1 MSWRRDCLFRKF
13 IVLYH
18 PRVYFF
24 PTHQFSRAR
33 NSILIQFNSIQLFSR
48 DHIQINSTSG
58 TSHTNIYK
66 TVWMSK
72 AESFCLWR
80 TDNLIKFNFKKYKL
94 FIKSTVLVFDNKLQN
109 FRVVYCFSDQRLYRE
124 TVIPYSE
131 YSGQLSQVFFT

>member
-1 MSWRRDCLFRKF
+1 
-13 IVLYH
+13 
-18 PRVYFF
+18 
-24 PTHQFSRAR
+24 
-33 NSILIQFNSIQLFSR
+33 
-48 DHIQINSTSG
+48 
-58 TSHTNIYK
+58 
-66 TVWMSK
+66 MSK

-109 FRVVYCFSDQRLYRE
+109 FRVVYCFNDQRLYRE